1 MSINFSDKDKQLLQ
15 KLNRRSWTRS
25 FSPVGDIDW
34 MTSTTDAEFRQLY
47 DAWSLLLGSKHEAT
61 MTEEQRIRF
70 AQFQQINLMLGTA
83 IFERFALANFESLYS
98 DDSDPAYQEYVT
110 HLIKEETYHY
120 VLFSRAIARI
130 HELNPSLRP
139 MPERPFKIYFRIV
152 LTVLRYMPFRRLR
165 HGMFFYLLHFVEQI
179 TLFANS
185 TTARTLPR
193 EDSLVRKVWEMHA
206 IDEARHVAF
215 DDIMMRNAGAEG
227 IFGKVPKRLA
237 FPLCLG
243 ASVLLNLNEIWA
255 ARNLG
260 VRVSYL
266 ELPRLVRQTTA
277 PFKRKVFR
285 SIFADNHQTENP
297 A

>member
-1 MSINFSDKDKQLLQ
+1 MSIKFSEKDKLLLQ

-34 MTSTTDAEFRQLY
+34 DSETTDAEFRELH
-47 DAWSLLLGSKHEAT
+47 DAWSLLLGSKHEAS

-70 AQFQQINLMLGTA
+70 AQYQQINLMLGTA
-83 IFERFALANFESLYS
+83 IFERFALANFESLYG

-139 MPERPFKIYFRIV
+139 MPERPFKIYFRVV
-152 LTVLRYMPFRRLR
+152 LTLLRYMPFRRLR

-179 TLFANS
+179 TLYAN
-185 TTARTLPR
+185 TVTAKTVAR
-193 EDSLVRKVWEMHA
+193 DGSLVRKVWEMHA

-215 DDIMMRNAGAEG
+215 DDMMMRNAGSKG
-227 IFGKVPKRLA
+227 ILGKLPKWLVLP
-237 FPLCLG
+237 FCVG
-243 ASVLLNLNEIWA
+243 ASLLLNLNEIWA

-266 ELPRLVRQTTA
+266 ELPKLVRQTTA

-285 SIFADNHQTENP
+285 SIFDDKRQSESP

>member
-1 MSINFSDKDKQLLQ
+1 MSIRFSDKDKLLLQ

-34 MTSTTDAEFRQLY
+34 TISTTDAEFRRLY
-47 DAWSLLLGSKHEAT
+47 DTWSLLQGTGHEAT
-61 MTEEQRIRF
+61 LTEEQRIRF
-70 AQFQQINLMLGTA
+70 AQYQQINLMLGTA
-83 IFERFALANFESLYS
+83 IFERFALANFESLYG
-98 DDSDPAYQEYVT
+98 DDADPAYQEYVT

-130 HELNPSLRP
+130 HEMNPSLRP
-139 MPERPFKIYFRIV
+139 MPQRPFRIYFRIV
-152 LTVLRYMPFRRLR
+152 LTTLRYMPVRRLR
-165 HGMFFYLLHFVEQI
+165 HGMFFHLLHFVEQI

-185 TTARTLPR
+185 MTTKTLGR

-215 DDIMMRNAGAEG
+215 DDLMMRKAGADSL
-227 IFGKVPKRLA
+227 FGKVPKWLI
-237 FPLCLG
+237 FPACIG
-243 ASVLLNLNEIWA
+243 ASLLLNLNEIWA

-260 VRVSYL
+260 VPVSYL
-266 ELPRLVRQTTA
+266 ELPKLVRQTTA

-285 SIFADNHQTENP
+285 SVFDDPRKSENHP
-297 A
+297 